1 MRITPEFINQLEKN
15 EIFVFGS
22 NIHGYHGG
30 GAAAFAMARFGA
42 VWGVGEGLTGQCYAL
57 PTMEGDE
64 SFKSAVGRFI
74 DCAKQHP
81 ELNFLVTPVG
91 CGIAG
96 YEPEMVAPW
105 FTEAKDLQNV
115 WLPQSFIDVLS

>member
-22 NIHGYHGG
+22 NIYGHHGG

-64 SFKSAVGRFI
+64 SFKAAVGRFI

-96 YEPEMVAPW
+96 YEPDEVAPL
-105 FTEAKDLQNV
+105 FLEAAALGNV
-115 WLPQSFIDVLS
+115 YLPQSFWDVIK